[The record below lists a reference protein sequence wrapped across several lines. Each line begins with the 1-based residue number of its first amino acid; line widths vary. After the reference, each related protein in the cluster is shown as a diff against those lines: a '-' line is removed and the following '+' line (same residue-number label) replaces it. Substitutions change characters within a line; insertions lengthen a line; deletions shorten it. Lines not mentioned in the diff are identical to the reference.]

1 MGRVHANPVSP
12 SLLTQI
18 SWLLLTAA
26 AVFAVT
32 DWVAVLRGLDRLEY
46 IAKPATMVALIGVA
60 LTLHPHIDTRR
71 WAFVVALVFSLA
83 GDVFLML
90 PRDYFV
96 QGLGS
101 FLLAHIAYIAGLRV
115 GATEIRPLVLSAIP
129 VAVASTLIGARVL
142 RALREKR
149 PELVVPVSAYIG
161 VIAVMVAAA
170 LATGEPLAAFGA
182 VFFMASDSL
191 IAWSRFVMP
200 LEWAPVTIIV
210 TYHIAQ
216 AMLVL
221 SLGL

>member
-1 MGRVHANPVSP
+1 MTHTA
-12 SLLTQI
+12 
-18 SWLLLTAA
+18 WLLLATA
-26 AVFAVT
+26 AVFAAC
-32 DWVAVLRGLDRLEY
+32 DWIAVVRRLDRLEY
-46 IAKPATMVALIGVA
+46 IAKPATMVVLIGVA
-60 LTLHPHIDTRR
+60 FTLSPHIDARR
-71 WAFVVALVFSLA
+71 WAFVAALLFSLA

-101 FLLAHIAYIAGLRV
+101 FLVAHVAYIVGLRI
-115 GATEIRPLVLSAIP
+115 GASDIRPLVVSAIP
-129 VAVASTLIGARVL
+129 VVIASALIGGRVL
-142 RALREKR
+142 RSLRDKR
-149 PELVVPVSAYIG
+149 PELVAPVSAYIG
-161 VIAVMVAAA
+161 VLAVMVAAA

-182 VFFMASDSL
+182 VFFMVSDSL

-200 LEWAPVTIIV
+200 IEWAPVTIIV

>member
-1 MGRVHANPVSP
+1 
-12 SLLTQI
+12 LT
-18 SWLLLTAA
+18 STAWLLLAVA
-26 AVFAVT
+26 AVFAAA
-32 DWVAVLRGLDRLEY
+32 DWVAVVRDLDRLEFA
-46 IAKPATMVALIGVA
+46 AKPATMIALIGVA
-60 LTLHPHIDTRR
+60 LTLTPHIDARR
-71 WAFVVALVFSLA
+71 WAFVVALIFSLV

-90 PRDYFV
+90 PRDFFV
-96 QGLGS
+96 QGLS
-101 FLLAHIAYIAGLRV
+101 AFLVAHVAYIVGLRI
-115 GATEIRPLVLSAIP
+115 GAAEIRPLVVSAIP
-129 VAVASTLIGARVL
+129 VAVAAALIGGRIL
-142 RALREKR
+142 RALRDKR

-161 VIAVMVAAA
+161 VLAVMVAAA

-200 LEWAPVTIIV
+200 LDWAPVTIMV